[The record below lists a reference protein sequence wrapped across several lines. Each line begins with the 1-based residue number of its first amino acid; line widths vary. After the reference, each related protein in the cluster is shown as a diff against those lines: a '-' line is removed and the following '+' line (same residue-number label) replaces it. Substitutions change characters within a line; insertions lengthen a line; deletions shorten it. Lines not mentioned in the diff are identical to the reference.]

1 MNDILL
7 QWHILILVFVT
18 MGSSIQMDL
27 KMIKMVRIPHSLQA
41 KRKVNSE
48 TEKEVPAH
56 NDLEYAM
63 VIFWRRLEVLS
74 WK

>member
-1 MNDILL
+1 
-7 QWHILILVFVT
+7 

-27 KMIKMVRIPHSLQA
+27 IMIKMVRITHSLQA

-63 VIFWRRLEVLS
+63 VIF
-74 WK
+74 